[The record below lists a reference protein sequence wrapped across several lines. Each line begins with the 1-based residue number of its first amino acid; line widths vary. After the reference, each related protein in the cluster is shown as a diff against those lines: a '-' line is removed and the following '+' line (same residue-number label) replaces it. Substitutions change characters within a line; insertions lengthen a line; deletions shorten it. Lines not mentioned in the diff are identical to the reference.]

1 MRISIII
8 PTLNEAVGICE
19 ALQRLQPLRVKGHEI
34 IVVDGGSSDQTAFLA
49 QPLAD
54 CFLVAQR
61 GRGIQMNV
69 GARVAG
75 GEILLFLHA
84 DTRLPGDAENAI
96 IAGLSRSHYKWGRFN
111 VRLSG
116 RSTWFRVIEW
126 SMNWRSRLTGI
137 ATGDQALF
145 VEREAFEAVEGF
157 PEIPLM
163 EDVVLS
169 RRLKRLSWPL
179 CLSSTVMA
187 SSRYW
192 EARGVLRTILLM
204 WSLRLAYF
212 LGVSPERLVQ
222 IYYRS
227 EYKEYG

>member
-8 PTLNEAVGICE
+8 PTLNEAAEIRG
-19 ALQRLQPLRVKGHEI
+19 ALQRLQPLRARGHEV
-34 IVVDGGSSDQTAFLA
+34 IVVDGGSSDRTLSLA

-54 CFLVAQR
+54 CLLVARR
-61 GRGIQMNV
+61 GRGIQMNA
-69 GARVAG
+69 GAKVAG

-84 DTRLPGDAENAI
+84 DTRLPKEAENAI
-96 IAGLSRSHYKWGRFN
+96 TAGLSRSQHKWGRFN

-145 VEREAFEAVEGF
+145 VEREVFVAAEGF

-163 EDVVLS
+163 EDIVLS
-169 RRLKRLSWPL
+169 RRLKRFSWPL
-179 CLSSTVMA
+179 CLSSTVKV

-192 EARGVLRTILLM
+192 EGRGILRTILLM
-204 WSLRLAYF
+204 WFLRLAYF

-222 IYYRS
+222 LYYRS
-227 EYKEYG
+227 G